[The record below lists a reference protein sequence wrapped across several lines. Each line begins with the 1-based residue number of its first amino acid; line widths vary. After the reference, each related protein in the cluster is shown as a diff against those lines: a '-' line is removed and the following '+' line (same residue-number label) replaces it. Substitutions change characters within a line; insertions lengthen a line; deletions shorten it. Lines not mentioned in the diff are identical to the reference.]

1 MFSLLFIKMESLY
14 KYILMSVIV
23 LYITGKL
30 HIVNNVFTFIELT
43 MPSCVLIP
51 VSSMAVEFIFDA
63 LERLFI
69 F

>member
-1 MFSLLFIKMESLY
+1 MQSLY
-14 KYILMSVIV
+14 KYILMSAMV
-23 LYITGKL
+23 LHMTGKL

-51 VSSMAVEFIFDA
+51 LSTMTVEFVFDA

>member
-1 MFSLLFIKMESLY
+1 MHSLY
-14 KYILMSVIV
+14 KYILMSAMV
-23 LYITGKL
+23 LHMTGKL

>member
-1 MFSLLFIKMESLY
+1 
-14 KYILMSVIV
+14 MSAMV
-23 LYITGKL
+23 LHMTGKL

-51 VSSMAVEFIFDA
+51 LSTMTVEFIFDA